1 MTQEQQ
7 ESSSKTSSQNDGLLP
22 HRPDPTLLESFRYIS
37 SMPGKD
43 VRGKLI
49 DCFQLWLNISSEQV
63 LKEIKVRCWLFC
75 FLGINLLYLF
85 TLLYFGV
92 AWINLSCLPYPHQE
106 VVADLHNSSLLL
118 DDIEDNSKLRRGI
131 PVAHSIFG
139 VPTVINCA
147 NYVFFLALEKCHAWN
162 NSEAIKVSYA

>member
-1 MTQEQQ
+1 M
-7 ESSSKTSSQNDGLLP
+7 LP
-22 HRPDPTLLESFRYIS
+22 LESPTI
-37 SMPGKD
+37 
-43 VRGKLI
+43 I
-49 DCFQLWLNISSEQV
+49 DNELCVEVTLT
-63 LKEIKVRCWLFC
+63 
-75 FLGINLLYLF
+75 NLP
-85 TLLYFGV
+85 
-92 AWINLSCLPYPHQE
+92 CLPLPQQD

-162 NSEAIKVSYA
+162 NSEAMKVSYV

>member
-1 MTQEQQ
+1 VLCRICKSDLTHRIA
-7 ESSSKTSSQNDGLLP
+7 LL
-22 HRPDPTLLESFRYIS
+22 
-37 SMPGKD
+37 
-43 VRGKLI
+43 
-49 DCFQLWLNISSEQV
+49 
-63 LKEIKVRCWLFC
+63 
-75 FLGINLLYLF
+75 
-85 TLLYFGV
+85 
-92 AWINLSCLPYPHQE
+92 LSYGQD

-162 NSEAIKVSYA
+162 NPEAMKVNCVSRKMIQLLALYHSFRSFMFPSLLGFRWRVTESASWTRP

>member
-1 MTQEQQ
+1 MEVTSLVLSLF
-7 ESSSKTSSQNDGLLP
+7 SSRQD
-22 HRPDPTLLESFRYIS
+22 
-37 SMPGKD
+37 
-43 VRGKLI
+43 
-49 DCFQLWLNISSEQV
+49 
-63 LKEIKVRCWLFC
+63 
-75 FLGINLLYLF
+75 
-85 TLLYFGV
+85 
-92 AWINLSCLPYPHQE
+92 

-162 NSEAIKVSYA
+162 NPEAMKVSCS